1 MKSYLKLTLQGFLI
15 ATVSS
20 LVLASG
26 IAYAGADPTVKPCPN
41 CKRPFRPPTHGHHNH
56 KIKRGEPVET
66 VGGSNPGGQVEK
78 LDANTWPG
86 PHPTMRGTN
95 NAQMGDGSVRGG
107 MNGAV
112 RLQSGQ
118 QALPTGQR
126 LGQ

>member
-20 LVLASG
+20 LILASG

-41 CKRPFRPPTHGHHNH
+41 CKRHFRPPTHGHHA
-56 KIKRGEPVET
+56 KIKRGQPVET

-86 PHPTMRGTN
+86 PHPGIGGSK
-95 NAQMGDGSVRGG
+95 NAHMGKASVRSN
-107 MNGAV
+107 MNGAA
-112 RLQSGQ
+112 RLQGGQ
-118 QALPTGQR
+118 QALPAGQR